1 MPSYSKVV
9 LVGHLC
15 RDIELKYTQS
25 GTAVTEV
32 SVAVNDR
39 RKDGSGNVI
48 EEVSFIDCTLWGRT
62 AEVAHQYTHK
72 GSAVLI
78 EGRLKQD
85 KWDDRETGAKRSK
98 LKVIAERLV
107 MMGSKGDGQAPQSQQ
122 SHTQE
127 SYDEPSQEMP
137 PTPAGTDDDIPF

>member
-9 LVGHLC
+9 IVGHLC
-15 RDIELKYTQS
+15 RDVELKYTRTS
-25 GTAVTEV
+25 TAVAEV
-32 SVAVNDR
+32 SVAVNEK
-39 RKDGSGNVI
+39 RKDASGNVI

-72 GSAVLI
+72 GAAVLI

-107 MMGSKGDGQAPQSQQ
+107 MLGSKGDGQSPQSQQ